1 MKDAAEYEFE
11 ALLPETPLDWAL
23 DPLDDRSGGM
33 LAIRRVSLVRVAC
46 VAAETGARMQ
56 RDALAGNPMDWM
68 VERSPLFGG
77 LAPIEACLERG
88 AFLKAVTLHGL
99 GLEPDAIE
107 MTYRRFGILDDRD
120 DVESDD
126 A

>member
-1 MKDAAEYEFE
+1 MEDAAEYEFE
-11 ALLPETPLDWAL
+11 PLLAETPVDWAL

-56 RDALAGNPMDWM
+56 RDGLAGDPMDWM
-68 VERSPLFGG
+68 LERSPLFGG

-88 AFLKAVTLHGL
+88 AFLKAITLHGL
-99 GLEPDAIE
+99 GLEPDTAK
-107 MTYRRFGILDDRD
+107 MTYGRFGLLDARD
-120 DVESDD
+120 DVEDD
-126 A
+126 DD

>member
-1 MKDAAEYEFE
+1 MEDAAEFEFE
-11 ALLPETPLDWAL
+11 PLLSGAPADWAL

-56 RDALAGNPMDWM
+56 RDGLAGDPMDWM

-99 GLEPDAIE
+99 GLEADAAE
-107 MTYRRFGILDDRD
+107 MIYGRFGFLDARD
-120 DVESDD
+120 DVESDND
-126 A
+126 

>member
-1 MKDAAEYEFE
+1 MEDAAEYEFE
-11 ALLPETPLDWAL
+11 PLLAETPVDWAL
-23 DPLDDRSGGM
+23 DPLDDVSGGM

-56 RDALAGNPMDWM
+56 RDGLAGDPMDWM
-68 VERSPLFGG
+68 VERSALFGG

-99 GLEPDAIE
+99 GLEFGATR
-107 MTYRRFGILDDRD
+107 MTYGRFGLLDARD
-120 DVESDD
+120 DVEGDD